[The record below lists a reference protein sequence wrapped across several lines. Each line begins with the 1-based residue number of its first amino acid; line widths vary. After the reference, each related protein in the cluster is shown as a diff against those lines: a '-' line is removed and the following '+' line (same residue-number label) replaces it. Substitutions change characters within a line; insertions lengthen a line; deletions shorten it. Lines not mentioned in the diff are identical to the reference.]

1 MVRYVIYEI
10 DEDKHWAG
18 GNKWSNDVNNVM
30 KFKSVAEAEAAMRGL
45 YKRSS
50 KYNLMY
56 KKIYL

>member
-10 DEDKHWAG
+10 DEDKFWSG
-18 GNKWSNDVNNVM
+18 GNKWTNNLNSVM
-30 KFKSVAEAEAAMRGL
+30 TFKTPAEAEAAMRGL

-50 KYNLMY
+50 QYNLMY

>member
-1 MVRYVIYEI
+1 MIRYVIYEI
-10 DEDKHWAG
+10 DEDAFWAG
-18 GNKWSNDVNNVM
+18 GKNWSNDVNNLM